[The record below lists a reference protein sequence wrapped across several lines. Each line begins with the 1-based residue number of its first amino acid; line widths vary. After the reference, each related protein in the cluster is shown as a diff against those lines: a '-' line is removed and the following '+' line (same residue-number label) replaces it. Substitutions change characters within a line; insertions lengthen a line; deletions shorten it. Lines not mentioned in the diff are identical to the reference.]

1 MYFIIDK
8 VDWYNEESNG
18 NEYLTLVFTDKNEDI
33 LKKYTALW
41 DKVKCPTRSITNTS
55 GNYDEKYTNY
65 AFE

>member
-8 VDWYNEESNG
+8 ADWYNEESNG

-41 DKVKCPTRSITNTS
+41 DNVKCPTRSITNTS